1 MNFQKFELK
10 WKVIKHFARLKQR
23 ATLRKL
29 SSLHPSA
36 SHQIKPYYVS
46 KTKNFL
52 RRYLAIYRHLLSK
65 CFKNAVLERQEMV
78 QCNFFWHQTKTWLL
92 ENLWSKKYFWLCC
105 RSNVKWVEVPKVSDT
120 FWAKLYC
127 KICDL
132 FCQFLLALRLSARKS
147 EIEKETQIKSTG
159 MSEKI

>member
-1 MNFQKFELK
+1 MWQIVTWDKKCHYPSDFPAIMFLFGVKKNCTAPFLDAQELHSWSTLKANVCILLNISSRNF
-10 WKVIKHFARLKQR
+10 
-23 ATLRKL
+23 
-29 SSLHPSA
+29 
-36 SHQIKPYYVS
+36 
-46 KTKNFL
+46 
-52 RRYLAIYRHLLSK
+52 
-65 CFKNAVLERQEMV
+65 
-78 QCNFFWHQTKTWLL
+78 
-92 ENLWSKKYFWLCC
+92 LWSKKYFWLCC